1 MIIKGLIDEDFVNY
15 HIPAM
20 FIASSKCDWKC
31 CIEYGKTIDM
41 CQNSPLYESKS
52 IELSAEEI
60 FRRYISNSITH
71 ALVIGGLEPMLQF
84 DEVWDVIEYFRIN
97 GVNDDIVIYTG
108 YYPDEISNKVEKL
121 KKFPNII
128 IKFGRYIPNDEK
140 HYDHVLGISLA
151 SKNQFAKRIS

>member
-15 HIPAM
+15 HIPSM

-31 CIEYGKTIDM
+31 CIEYGKAIDM
-41 CQNSPLYESKS
+41 CQNSPLYKSKS

-60 FRRYISNSITH
+60 FRRYISNPITH

-84 DEVWDVIEYFRIN
+84 DEVWDIIEHFRIN

-108 YYPDEISNKVEKL
+108 YYPDEISNKVEQL
-121 KKFPNII
+121 KKFSNLI

-140 HYDHVLGISLA
+140 HYDCVLGVSLA

>member
-60 FRRYISNSITH
+60 FRRYFQFNYSCISHWWIRTNATI
-71 ALVIGGLEPMLQF
+71 
-84 DEVWDVIEYFRIN
+84 
-97 GVNDDIVIYTG
+97 
-108 YYPDEISNKVEKL
+108 
-121 KKFPNII
+121 
-128 IKFGRYIPNDEK
+128 
-140 HYDHVLGISLA
+140 
-151 SKNQFAKRIS
+151 